1 MAQSDYVSTPDS
13 ADAIA
18 RAQPRRET
26 VTARAWR
33 RFRVH
38 RLAIISSMVL
48 SIIVLLTVAAPLL
61 APDGPNRL
69 HLTERYEPPSREWLL
84 GTDKMGRSVWA
95 RVLYGGRVSL
105 SVGLVIVAIMFSVGT
120 LLGTVSGYAGG
131 RVDNA
136 LERVMEIF
144 NSLPGMIIVIT
155 ITAIMTEPNIYLTMA
170 TLGFLWWP
178 SVYRFVRGQVLSI
191 REEEYVLAAR
201 CIGARLPRLLL
212 RHVFP
217 NVVPYLIV
225 QIAFA
230 LPRAILTETSLSFL
244 GLGVRDP
251 TPSWGNIVGAVRS
264 FENLENRPWMW
275 LPAGFMITVTV
286 LCINFIG
293 DALRDALDPRVL
305 VK

>member
-170 TLGFLWWP
+170 TLGLLWWP
-178 SVYRFVRGQVLSI
+178 SVDRFVRGQVLSI
-191 REEEYVLAAR
+191 RVEE
-201 CIGARLPRLLL
+201 
-212 RHVFP
+212 
-217 NVVPYLIV
+217 
-225 QIAFA
+225 
-230 LPRAILTETSLSFL
+230 
-244 GLGVRDP
+244 
-251 TPSWGNIVGAVRS
+251 
-264 FENLENRPWMW
+264 
-275 LPAGFMITVTV
+275 
-286 LCINFIG
+286 
-293 DALRDALDPRVL
+293 
-305 VK
+305 